1 MGVITVDLG
10 VKWRRVRTVEV
21 ERVESKAALA
31 VMPSALAS
39 ILPSRETGIH
49 LFAGG

>member
-21 ERVESKAALA
+21 ERVESKAVA